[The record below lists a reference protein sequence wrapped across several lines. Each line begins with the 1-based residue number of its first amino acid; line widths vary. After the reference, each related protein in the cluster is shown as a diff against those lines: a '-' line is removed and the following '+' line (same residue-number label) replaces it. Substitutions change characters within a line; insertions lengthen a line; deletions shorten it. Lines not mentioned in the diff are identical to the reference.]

1 MSAEKLAP
9 APAPSALSNLEGITA
24 RDLKI
29 KSGALH
35 IHVAYDLGFE
45 IKPSKLLEI
54 VSKQW
59 KDMAVK
65 FRPVSQS
72 INRSLEPIRIGLQ
85 PIEIEIFNRPR
96 AFQVFAT
103 FFEVGALSLEFIAP
117 LDGSF
122 EDLPRYAEDLENSP
136 ALIAAATKVAEEVFR
151 VIRPAIVNPEFY
163 RNPSSHFVFA
173 IHEMNRA
180 LSFDETRE
188 ILGREIAKTL
198 KASTDPIGANETKRT
213 LQQVVTYSDNDLVF
227 VSTISG
233 IIFDEDPDETIDI
246 LELANM
252 QILELRFIDFRLD
265 RALMSLY
272 EEETSK
278 RRGFGANLFSI
289 FRRESSEISA
299 KRLNMIHLDSLLIAE
314 RVEQSFKLASDNYL
328 AQIHEMAVTAMLLKA
343 LSKGIERKLGNLRD
357 IVNDIQ
363 GRQSVSRMELLE
375 WIIII
380 LILLGTLPALID
392 LVGSKTLPGAAIHSS
407 LK

>member
-1 MSAEKLAP
+1 MSVEKLSLS
-9 APAPSALSNLEGITA
+9 PSPLDEGITS

-29 KSGALH
+29 KRGSLH
-35 IHVAYDLGFE
+35 IHTAFDLGFE
-45 IKPSKLLEI
+45 IRPSKLLEI
-54 VSKQW
+54 VSRQW

-85 PIEIEIFNRPR
+85 PIEIEIFNRPK

-122 EDLPRYAEDLENSP
+122 DDLARYSEELENSP
-136 ALIAAATKVAEEVFR
+136 SLIAGATKVAEEVFR
-151 VIRPAIVNPEFY
+151 VIRPAIINPEFY

-180 LSFDETRE
+180 LSFEQTRD

-198 KASTDPIGANETKRT
+198 KASSEPIGANETKRT
-213 LQQVVTYSDNDLVF
+213 LQQVVTYSDNDIVYI
-227 VSTISG
+227 SSISG

-246 LELANM
+246 LELA
-252 QILELRFIDFRLD
+252 IDARLD
-265 RALMSLY
+265 RALLALY
-272 EEETSK
+272 EEETAK
-278 RRGFGANLFSI
+278 RSGFWNSILSI
-289 FRRESSEISA
+289 FQKGSSEISA
-299 KRLNMIHLDSLLIAE
+299 KRLNMIHLDSVLIAE

-328 AQIHEMAVTAMLLKA
+328 AQIHEMAVSAMLLRA
-343 LSKGIERKLGNLRD
+343 FTKGIERKLGNLRD

-363 GRQSVSRMELLE
+363 GRQSGSRMELLE
-375 WIIII
+375 WIIIVLI
-380 LILLGTLPALID
+380 LIGTLPTIMAL
-392 LVGSKTLPGAAIHSS
+392 KF
-407 LK
+407 

>member
-1 MSAEKLAP
+1 MSVEKLSPVPNTPQANTH
-9 APAPSALSNLEGITA
+9 LGISS

-29 KSGALH
+29 KSGSLH
-35 IHVAYDLGFE
+35 IHTAFDLGFE
-45 IKPSKLLEI
+45 IRPSKLIEI
-54 VSKQW
+54 VSRQW

-85 PIEIEIFNRPR
+85 PIEFEIFNRPK

-122 EDLPRYAEDLENSP
+122 DELPRYAEELENSP
-136 ALIAAATKVAEEVFR
+136 SLIAGATKAAEEIFR

-173 IHEMNRA
+173 IHEMNRS
-180 LSFDETRE
+180 LSFSETQE

-198 KASTDPIGANETKRT
+198 KASNEPIGANETKRT
-213 LQQVVTYSDNDLVF
+213 LQQVVTYSDNDIVF
-227 VSTISG
+227 ISSLSG

-246 LELANM
+246 LELANV
-252 QILELRFIDFRLD
+252 QILELRFIDARLD
-265 RALMSLY
+265 RALLSLY

-278 RRGFGANLFSI
+278 RTGFWKSLMSI
-289 FRRESSEISA
+289 FSKGSSEISA
-299 KRLNMIHLDSLLIAE
+299 KRLNMIHLDSVLIAE

-328 AQIHEMAVTAMLLKA
+328 AQIHELAVSAMLLRA
-343 LSKGIERKLGNLRD
+343 FTKGIERKLGNLRD

-363 GRQSVSRMELLE
+363 GRQSGSRMELLE

-380 LILLGTLPALID
+380 LILIGTLP
-392 LVGSKTLPGAAIHSS
+392 TLAAF
-407 LK
+407 KF